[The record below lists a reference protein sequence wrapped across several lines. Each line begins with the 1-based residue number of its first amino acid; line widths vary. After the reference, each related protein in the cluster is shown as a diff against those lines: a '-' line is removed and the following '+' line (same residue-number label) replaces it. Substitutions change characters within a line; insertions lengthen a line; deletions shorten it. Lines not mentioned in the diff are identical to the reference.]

1 MVAASRTTIVL
12 VGLLVIFLILTI
24 VFAALY
30 GVQRNKNST
39 AVDTTTI
46 PTTAQT
52 DTCATSYCIK
62 AANYLLESIDK
73 TVDPCN
79 NFFEF
84 ACGTWLKKNRIPD
97 DAESQDTIN
106 SLRNQLDND
115 IVDMLTSPIPDDL
128 KNLQSII
135 NARRFYDT
143 CINETAIELESVN
156 VTLSFVNN
164 ELGGWPILQGLSWN
178 EASYNLSRLL
188 IKLREYSHNMIFGFS
203 TLADD
208 KNSSVNFIRVYQSDI
223 ALAQRANYLNETK
236 VTKAY
241 RQFIHDVAVALRNN
255 IEINSTE
262 VDEIY
267 NFEKQISTFHWTLS
281 EQRARE
287 NETFGFTN
295 YLRHIYFLSNI
306 SLNDNDVVSVSEI
319 EFLRNASLMID
330 STSPRLLQNYIV
342 WRFIMNRVSNMPKRY
357 RALRDPF
364 DEAFRGTVAQR
375 PRSIICGNYINTN
388 MGFALSKVY
397 IKQYFDENA
406 RNQALVIDEKI
417 GYPDFLGSSNTTEL
431 EKMYQDYV
439 FNDSY
444 IYNVL
449 KLLQIK
455 SNENLR
461 MLREPVDRRAWGSSP
476 PTVVNAFYSPPRNQ
490 ISFPAGILQMPFF
503 NKDAPKYL
511 NYGAVIGHEITHGFD
526 DSGRQYDKDGNR
538 ISWWT
543 PETIAKFNER
553 KQCIIDQYS
562 RYVVTQINMTLN
574 GFQTQGEN
582 IADNGGIKESFYEN
596 WANLKTNIISL

>member
-46 PTTAQT
+46 PTTGMKYDSVYIYMIYQLLLAQT

-223 ALAQRANYLNETK
+223 ALAQRSNYLNETK

-255 IEINSTE
+255 IGINSTE
-262 VDEIY
+262 
-267 NFEKQISTFHWTLS
+267 FHWTLA

-287 NETFGFTN
+287 NETVRTTIGNLSQIFNTSAIW
-295 YLRHIYFLSNI
+295 IY
-306 SLNDNDVVSVSEI
+306 
-319 EFLRNASLMID
+319 
-330 STSPRLLQNYIV
+330 
-342 WRFIMNRVSNMPKRY
+342 
-357 RALRDPF
+357 
-364 DEAFRGTVAQR
+364 
-375 PRSIICGNYINTN
+375 
-388 MGFALSKVY
+388 
-397 IKQYFDENA
+397 
-406 RNQALVIDEKI
+406 
-417 GYPDFLGSSNTTEL
+417 EL
-431 EKMYQDYV
+431 
-439 FNDSY
+439 
-444 IYNVL
+444 
-449 KLLQIK
+449 
-455 SNENLR
+455 
-461 MLREPVDRRAWGSSP
+461 SSP
-476 PTVVNAFYSPPRNQ
+476 Y
-490 ISFPAGILQMPFF
+490 IFF
-503 NKDAPKYL
+503 
-511 NYGAVIGHEITHGFD
+511 I
-526 DSGRQYDKDGNR
+526 
-538 ISWWT
+538 
-543 PETIAKFNER
+543 
-553 KQCIIDQYS
+553 
-562 RYVVTQINMTLN
+562 
-574 GFQTQGEN
+574 
-582 IADNGGIKESFYEN
+582 
-596 WANLKTNIISL
+596 